1 MIVYWKNAFYI
12 SLSTV
17 EKVRK
22 RDLKDQKNSIP
33 QTRKVTA
40 DLTHIHR
47 SQKKKKIRAK
57 PTFPFLSHP
66 ILLQNFRSLSKL
78 IVDLV
83 ITALLFNSAG

>member
-47 SQKKKKIRAK
+47 SQKKKNQ
-57 PTFPFLSHP
+57 S
-66 ILLQNFRSLSKL
+66 
-78 IVDLV
+78 
-83 ITALLFNSAG
+83 

>member
-12 SLSTV
+12 SLSTI

-22 RDLKDQKNSIP
+22 RNLKDQKNSIP
-33 QTRKVTA
+33 QTRKITA

-47 SQKKKKIRAK
+47 SQKKKIKAK

-83 ITALLFNSAG
+83 IIALLFNSAG